1 MCGIAGILSS
11 DPRLIR
17 REVGLAMAGAIRH
30 RGPDRQ
36 DAWVGERVVLSHAR
50 LSILDLSDAGNQ
62 PMVSPSGRHVIVFNG
77 EIYNH
82 RELRA
87 ELEAEGETFAGHS
100 DTEVLLRLFE
110 RDGNRCLHR
119 LNGIFAF
126 AVWDTREQ
134 VLTLA
139 RDRFGTKPLYY
150 RREGGDLWFGSEIKA
165 IRAVGGPKLALRRD
179 GLPEFLHYG
188 VVSDD
193 TTLFDSV
200 RRVSPGGWLAFSPR
214 HGLAASGEYWRP
226 EHIGD
231 SRLTLDE
238 AVLRTRATLE
248 QAVRRQLMAD
258 VPLGV
263 FLSGGIDS
271 TSVATFAVRHYPGRL
286 RTYSVGFDYDQGV
299 NELPRAGRTAKWLG
313 TKHHELH
320 IRADGLPAVIE
331 DLVRHHDEPFAEGA
345 NIPLY
350 LLCRELSG
358 SVKVVLQGDG
368 GDEFFAGYRRYALLE
383 RGRLLRRLCQALLL
397 ARVPLSARHRRMAE
411 ALAEPDDGLR
421 MALLMS
427 LETRRPDPLRVLA
440 PALRAE
446 VAAVDPYARYR
457 ELNRRYAHLDP
468 VQRMMVS
475 DTQAL
480 LPDLYLEK
488 VDKPTMAFGIEARVP
503 FLDHDLV
510 DLALSLPSS
519 MKVRGGSKKFLLRRA
534 LRGIIPDEVLDG
546 PKTGF
551 GVPYVAWIRGP
562 LHAYARETILSAAS
576 GPDAWLDEVEVTGLL
591 DGLRDRGTDGFL
603 LWKCLNLAVWKRQNN
618 L

>member
-11 DPRLIR
+11 DPRLAT
-17 REVGLAMAGAIRH
+17 REVGTAMATAIRH
-30 RGPDRQ
+30 RGPDRL
-36 DAWVGERVVLSHAR
+36 DAWSGDGIVLAHAR
-50 LSILDLSDAGNQ
+50 LSILDLSEAGNQ
-62 PMVSPSGRHVIVFNG
+62 PMASPSGRHVIVFNG

-87 ELEAEGETFAGHS
+87 GLEAQGEVFAGHS

-110 RDGNRCLHR
+110 REGRACLAK

-126 AVWDTREQ
+126 AVWDVRARE
-134 VLTLA
+134 LTLA

-150 RREGGDLWFGSEIKA
+150 RRAAGSLWFGSEIKA
-165 IRAVGGPKLALRRD
+165 IQAGDVSRLSLRRSR
-179 GLPEFLHYG
+179 LAEFLHYG
-188 VVSDD
+188 AVSDGA
-193 TTLFDSV
+193 TMFAEIE
-200 RRVSPGGWLAFSPR
+200 RVPPGGWITCSWERGVAIGLYWKPEDVAVSPL
-214 HGLAASGEYWRP
+214 GLE
-226 EHIGD
+226 
-231 SRLTLDE
+231 E
-238 AVLRTRATLE
+238 AVAETRRRLE

-258 VPLGV
+258 VPVGV

-271 TSVATFAVRHYPGRL
+271 TACATFASRHYPGKL
-286 RTYSVGFDYDQGV
+286 RTYSVGFDYDQGI
-299 NELPRAGRTAKWLG
+299 NELPRAARTARWLG
-313 TKHHELH
+313 TEHRELH
-320 IRADGLPAVIE
+320 IKAEGLPAVIE

-368 GDEFFAGYRRYALLE
+368 GDELFAGYRRYALLE
-383 RGRLLRRLCQALLL
+383 RGGLLRRLCQALLL
-397 ARVPLSARHRRMAE
+397 ARVPLPARHRRMAE
-411 ALAEPDDGLR
+411 ALAAPDDGLR

-427 LETRRPDPLRVLA
+427 LETQSPNPRRVLS
-440 PALRAE
+440 PALRAAT
-446 VAAVDPYARYR
+446 AAEDPFFRHR
-457 ELNRRYAHLDP
+457 DLNRRFAHLDP

-503 FLDHDLV
+503 FLDNDLV
-510 DLALSLPSS
+510 DLALGLPAS

-534 LRGIIPDEVLDG
+534 LRGVIPDEVLDG

-562 LHAYARETILSAAS
+562 LHGYARETILAAATGS
-576 GPDAWLDEVEVTGLL
+576 DAWFDETVICGLL

-603 LWKCLNLAVWKRQNN
+603 LWKCLNLAIWKQQQH

>member
-11 DPRLIR
+11 DPRLIT
-17 REVGLAMAGAIRH
+17 REVGLAMVEAIRH

-36 DAWVGERVVLSHAR
+36 DAWVGEGVVLAHAR
-50 LSILDLSDAGNQ
+50 LSILDLSEAGNQ
-62 PMVSPSGRHVIVFNG
+62 PMVSPSGRHVLVFNG

-82 RELRA
+82 QELRA
-87 ELEAEGETFAGHS
+87 ELEALGETFVGHS

-110 RDGNRCLHR
+110 RDGVACLSR

-126 AVWDTREQ
+126 AIWDMREQ

-139 RDRFGTKPLYY
+139 RDRFGTKPLYV
-150 RREGGDLWFGSEIKA
+150 RRDAGDLWFGSEIKA
-165 IRAVGGPKLALRRD
+165 IQAAGGAQLRLRRR
-179 GLPEFLHYG
+179 GLPEFMYYG
-188 VVSDD
+188 VVSGCQ
-193 TTLFDSV
+193 TLFEGIK
-200 RRVSPGGWLAFSPR
+200 RVEPGGYMRLSLRGQGGPC
-214 HGLAASGEYWRP
+214 GEYWMP
-226 EHIGD
+226 QD
-231 SRLTLDE
+231 VAPSDLCLDE
-238 AVLRTRATLE
+238 AVLETRRLLE
-248 QAVRRQLMAD
+248 QAVQRQLMAD

-271 TSVATFAVRHYPGRL
+271 TAVATFASRHYSGKL

-299 NELPRAGRTAKWLG
+299 NELPRAARTAKSLG
-313 TKHHELH
+313 TEHHEFH
-320 IRADGLPAVIE
+320 IKAEGLPAVIE
-331 DLVRHHDEPFAEGA
+331 DLVRHHDEPFSEGA

-368 GDEFFAGYRRYALLE
+368 GDELFAGYRRYALLE
-383 RGRLLRRLCQALLL
+383 REQLLRRLCQLLTF
-397 ARVPLSARHRRMAE
+397 AHIPLPIRQRRMVE
-411 ALAEPDDGLR
+411 ALAAPDDGLR

-427 LETRRPDPLRVLA
+427 LETRTPDPLRLLS
-440 PALRAE
+440 PRLRFE
-446 VAAVDPYARYR
+446 VAAVDPFARHR
-457 ELNRRYAHLDP
+457 DLNERFAYLDP
-468 VQRMMVS
+468 VQRMMFA

-488 VDKPTMAFGIEARVP
+488 VDKPTMAFGIESRVP
-503 FLDHDLV
+503 FLDNDLV
-510 DLALSLPSS
+510 DFALSLPAS

-562 LHAYARETILSAAS
+562 LHDYARERILSAAT
-576 GPDAWLDEVEVTGLL
+576 GTDPWLDETAVTHAL

-603 LWKCLNLAVWKRQNN
+603 LWKCLNLAIWKQQQN